1 MILLARLVHYL
12 FSIYALGLLAYVAC
26 SWIAHPDAH
35 RLRLWLSRW
44 YEPLLAPIRRAIPAP
59 RLGCTAIDLSP
70 ILLFIGLSL
79 AKGLLLSLLAPP
91 F

>member
-1 MILLARLVHYL
+1 MMFVARIIHYA
-12 FSIYALGLLAYVAC
+12 FSIYELGLLAYVVC
-26 SWIAHPDAH
+26 SWIADPDAH
-35 RLRLWLSRW
+35 RFRMWFSRW
-44 YEPLLAPIRRAIPAP
+44 YEPLLAPIRRAIPSP

-79 AKGLLLSLLAPP
+79 AKGLILSLFIPP